1 MQVAGRA
8 RYRRWLE
15 ILLPVYSLVI
25 LVAYFYPQHLPLQI
39 TGSPAESM
47 MPWALWGL
55 VGAMSGVLAL
65 SGLILAFF
73 LLYSPLYLLARSWNL
88 VGKGGWVDRR
98 ELRFYIACFILLCFI
113 AGVAIW
119 SPMIAAALFIV
130 LAGFAH
136 LLWRMLA

>member
-1 MQVAGRA
+1 MQVGSRA

-15 ILLPVYSLVI
+15 FLLPLYSLVI
-25 LVAYFYPQHLPLQI
+25 LVAYFYPQHLPLHI
-39 TGSPAESM
+39 TGSPSESI

-98 ELRFYIACFILLCFI
+98 EMRFYVACFILLCFM
-113 AGVAIW
+113 ASLAVW
-119 SPMIAAALFIV
+119 SPMMAAALFVV

-136 LLWRMLA
+136 LLWRLLA